1 MKANERFT
9 AGSLFIERT
18 RMREGPPVVYICK
31 SGFTSKSFTDT
42 KQLLAFIRW
51 PKSTPTG
58 TAIREWLASFEQKA
72 EAPTPE
78 LDMAKVQR
86 EGFGPEAHDPE
97 DPVAGTKM
105 IT

>member
-1 MKANERFT
+1 MKSERFT
-9 AGSLFIERT
+9 AGSLFIART

-31 SGFTSKSFTDT
+31 SGHTSKSFTDT
-42 KQLLAFIRW
+42 KELPACIRW

-58 TAIREWLASFEQKA
+58 TAIREWLASFDKKQD
-72 EAPTPE
+72 APAPK

>member
-1 MKANERFT
+1 MKSERFT

-58 TAIREWLASFEQKA
+58 TAIRDWLASFEQKA
-72 EAPTPE
+72 ETPAPE
-78 LDMAKVQR
+78 LDVAQLQR
-86 EGFGPEAHDPE
+86 EGFGPECHDPE
-97 DPVAGTKM
+97 NPTANVKM
-105 IT
+105 VI

>member
-31 SGFTSKSFTDT
+31 SGYTSKSFTDT

-58 TAIREWLASFEQKA
+58 TAIRDWLASFEQKA
-72 EAPTPE
+72 ETPAPE

>member
-1 MKANERFT
+1 MKSERFT

-31 SGFTSKSFTDT
+31 SGYTSKSFTDT

-58 TAIREWLASFEQKA
+58 ALIREWLASFDKKQ
-72 EAPTPE
+72 EAPAPE

-86 EGFGPEAHDPE
+86 EGFGPEAHDLE

-105 IT
+105 II

>member
-1 MKANERFT
+1 MKSERFT

-31 SGFTSKSFTDT
+31 SGYTSKSFTDT
-42 KQLLAFIRW
+42 NQLLAFIRW

-58 TAIREWLASFEQKA
+58 TAIRDWLASFEQKQ
-72 EAPTPE
+72 EAPAPE
-78 LDMAKVQR
+78 LDMSKIKA
-86 EGFGPEAHDPE
+86 EGFGPEAHDD
-97 DPVAGTKM
+97 DPTANTKM